1 MPPLYNSFSTLESSP
16 YLATAFAERPLINRI
31 PMTYRLRSFSTLLLS
46 WILSGLILG
55 GASPSRAQVAW
66 RAMADTSQLLIGDQ
80 TTLRLSLRH
89 KATDEVSWPEAYDLG
104 PGVEVVKVLKAD
116 TTITAQYRT
125 IVQPITVTS
134 FDSGRVT
141 IAPVPI
147 RIGAA
152 GADSFDVHYTEPVP
166 LEVHWVAISD
176 TSEIRPIKPIYAE
189 GRNWED
195 HAQLTLTILAILA
208 AIGLIWWLVRK
219 PARPVSEDTP
229 PPPPLPPHVVALA
242 ALEEL
247 DRLRPWERGEAKAFQ
262 TQLSNILRAYVQGRY
277 QVPALECTTPEIIGA
292 LAQQAVTSE
301 LQQQLQALLHTA
313 DMVKF
318 AKAMPPTHTHHEALI
333 QARAW
338 VQRTQPIAP
347 IDA

>member
-1 MPPLYNSFSTLESSP
+1 
-16 YLATAFAERPLINRI
+16 
-31 PMTYRLRSFSTLLLS
+31 MTYRLRLFSTLMLS
-46 WILSGLILG
+46 WILGGLMLG
-55 GASPSRAQVAW
+55 GASRAHAQVAW
-66 RAMADTSQLLIGDQ
+66 RATTDTSRLLIGDQ

-89 KATDEVSWPEAYDLG
+89 KVTDEVRWPEAYDLG
-104 PGVEVVKVLKAD
+104 PSVEVVNVLKAD

-134 FDSGRVT
+134 FDSGRVA

-147 RIGAA
+147 RIRTA
-152 GADSFDVHYTEPVP
+152 GADSFEVRYTEPVP

-195 HAQLTLTILAILA
+195 HAQLALTILAILA

-219 PARPVSEDTP
+219 PARPASEDTP

-247 DRLRPWERGEAKAFQ
+247 ERLRPWERGEVKAFQ
-262 TQLSNILRAYVQGRY
+262 TQLSDILRAYVQGRY
-277 QVPALECTTPEIIGA
+277 QVPALECTTPEIIDA
-292 LAQQAVTSE
+292 LAQQAVERE
-301 LQQQLQALLHTA
+301 LQQQLQSLLHTA

-318 AKAMPPTHTHHEALI
+318 AKATPPIHTHHEALE

-347 IDA
+347 PDA